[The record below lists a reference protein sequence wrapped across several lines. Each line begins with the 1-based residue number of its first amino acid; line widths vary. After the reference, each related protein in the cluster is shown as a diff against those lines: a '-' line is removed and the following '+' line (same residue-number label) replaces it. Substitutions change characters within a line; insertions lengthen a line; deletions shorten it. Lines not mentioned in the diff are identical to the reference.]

1 MKVRKVSWSYSSATF
16 HTTHIPYVLLYI
28 IVGVCWGDCHG
39 GGEGHGGSQGH
50 GHGQQPVT
58 WVMEVSPDEIEG

>member
-1 MKVRKVSWSYSSATF
+1 MYYCILLLV
-16 HTTHIPYVLLYI
+16 YV
-28 IVGVCWGDCHG
+28 GGDCLG
-39 GGEGHGGSQGH
+39 GGEGHGGSQ

>member
-16 HTTHIPYVLLYI
+16 HTAHIPYVLLFD

-39 GGEGHGGSQGH
+39 GGEGL